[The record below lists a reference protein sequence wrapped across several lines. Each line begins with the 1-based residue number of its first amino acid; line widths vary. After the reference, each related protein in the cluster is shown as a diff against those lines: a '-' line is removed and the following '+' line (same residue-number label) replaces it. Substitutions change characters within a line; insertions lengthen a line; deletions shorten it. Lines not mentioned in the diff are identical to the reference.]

1 MKNIALLTINLLISF
16 GIYGQDFTKSE
27 TVNLKGKKTYYEVY
41 GSGEPLLFLHG
52 YGGTS
57 KSWRSFIS
65 DYQDDFEIYLIDLQ
79 GFGNSNSFDPN
90 WSINSVAQNLND
102 LLEYLKLDSVK
113 AIGFSYGGD
122 VIFQLAHINP
132 YLVKSMISIGAI
144 GSWNA
149 LDYPGYVEYFS
160 YSNRANL
167 TRSRENQTSE
177 KQFRAFLDFFTNYN
191 IFLSDKDLQ
200 NISTKTM
207 IILGDD
213 DSFPLEEVERVRK
226 NLPNFDLWI
235 LPNTGHSAHEGKNLT
250 EFLRVSKEF
259 LKDE

>member
-1 MKNIALLTINLLISF
+1 MKKISLLTITLLISL
-16 GIYGQDFTKSE
+16 GMSAQDSTKSE
-27 TVNLKGKKTYYEVY
+27 TVTLNGRKTYYEVY

-52 YGGTS
+52 YGQS
-57 KSWRSFIS
+57 SIYWRSFIS

-79 GFGNSNSFDPN
+79 GFGKSSSFDPN
-90 WSINSVAQNLND
+90 WSINSAAQNLND
-102 LLEYLKLDSVK
+102 LLEYLELDSVK
-113 AIGFSYGGD
+113 VIGLSYGGD

-132 YLVKSMISIGAI
+132 SMVKSMISIGAI

-149 LDYPGYVEYFS
+149 QDYPEYVEYFS
-160 YSNRANL
+160 FSNQENL
-167 TRSRENQTSE
+167 AEVKDYQTSE
-177 KQFRAFLDFFTNYN
+177 SQFRATLDLFANYN
-191 IFLSDKDLQ
+191 VFLSDNDLQ

-213 DSFPLEEVERVRK
+213 DSFPLEEVARVRK

-235 LPNTGHSAHEGKNLT
+235 LPNTGHVAHEGKNLA

>member
-1 MKNIALLTINLLISF
+1 MKKIALLIIALLISF
-16 GIYGQDFTKSE
+16 DISGQDFIKSE
-27 TVNLKGKKTYYEVY
+27 TIDLKGKKTYYEVY

-79 GFGNSNSFDPN
+79 GFGKSNSFDPN
-90 WSINSVAQNLND
+90 WSINSVAQNIND
-102 LLEYLKLDSVK
+102 LLEYLELDSVK

-132 YLVKSMISIGAI
+132 NMVKTMISIGAI

-149 LDYPGYVEYFS
+149 LDNPGFVKYFS
-160 YSNRANL
+160 FSNRANL
-167 TRSRENQTSE
+167 TKVRDRQTSE
-177 KQFRAFLDFFTNYN
+177 KQFRAILDYFTNYN
-191 IFLSDKDLQ
+191 VFLSDKDLQ
-200 NISTKTM
+200 NIRTKTM

-213 DSFPLEEVERVRK
+213 DSFSLDEVERVRK
-226 NLPNFDLWI
+226 SLPNFDLWI
-235 LPNTGHSAHEGKNLT
+235 LPNTGHFAHEGKNLS